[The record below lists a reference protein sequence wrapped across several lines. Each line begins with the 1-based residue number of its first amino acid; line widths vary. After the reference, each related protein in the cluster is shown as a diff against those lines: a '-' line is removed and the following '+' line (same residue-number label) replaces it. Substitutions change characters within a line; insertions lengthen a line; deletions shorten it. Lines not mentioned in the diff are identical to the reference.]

1 MAGIREDPREDHR
14 KEPRDTLHAV
24 DPAGEANAEP
34 QTETQA
40 QAQDPQPSPWPRAL
54 LTGVLGAVI
63 VSLVVLAF
71 LWPSFAS
78 EPKNLPVQVVASEQ
92 EYEQFTAQTEK
103 ASAAQGTALPFSFV
117 RADSRDAAVDAITH
131 RDAYGAFVLPSGPDG
146 QMEVL
151 TAKAANT
158 QVATIITSAAQNMA
172 KGQAAQIP
180 ADAPAEQRTAAMDK
194 ALEGPTITDVAPL
207 PEADPNGTGLA
218 LSSLPLTIGGIIG
231 GVVTA
236 FTLKGT
242 WRRLAGVLT
251 YTVVGSLALYLVLD
265 VWFEFLPAPFAL
277 EWLAIG
283 MSLLAT
289 ASVIVGLHSL
299 VGAPGIG
306 IGAIL
311 TMFIGNPLSGTQ
323 IPGEFLPWKWGE
335 IGQYFVPGA
344 TGSLLRDISYFPD
357 ASTSQ
362 YWITLAVWIAFG
374 LGFIIFAH
382 RNNGGHGVEHNA
394 RVRAERENKE
404 LVDATA

>member
-103 ASAAQGTALPFSFV
+103 ASAARGTALPFSFV

-158 QVATIITSAAQNMA
+158 QVAPIITSAAQNMA

-283 MSLLAT
+283 MSL
-289 ASVIVGLHSL
+289 
-299 VGAPGIG
+299 
-306 IGAIL
+306 
-311 TMFIGNPLSGTQ
+311 
-323 IPGEFLPWKWGE
+323 
-335 IGQYFVPGA
+335 
-344 TGSLLRDISYFPD
+344 
-357 ASTSQ
+357 
-362 YWITLAVWIAFG
+362 
-374 LGFIIFAH
+374 
-382 RNNGGHGVEHNA
+382 
-394 RVRAERENKE
+394 
-404 LVDATA
+404 